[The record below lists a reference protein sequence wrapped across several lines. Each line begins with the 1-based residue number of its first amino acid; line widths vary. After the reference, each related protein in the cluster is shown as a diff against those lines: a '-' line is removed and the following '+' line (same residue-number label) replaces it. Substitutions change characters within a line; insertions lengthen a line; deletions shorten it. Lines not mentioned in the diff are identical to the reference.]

1 MQQKQNFSEK
11 VFQFD
16 QKLSNVKI
24 DLPDPY
30 KIINPYSGR
39 NKKQVLQMVQIF
51 YQKYFNDTN
60 KRRLILGSSPARKGS
75 AITGIPFEDASNL
88 QKETGISIANFHVN
102 SAASNFLN
110 EVIDEYGGRHKFY
123 HDFYLNFVC
132 PVGIC
137 KTSSKGN
144 QVNCNYYE
152 NKQVEEMVTP
162 LIISALKTQISFGI
176 DTSVC
181 YCIGSG
187 QNYQELSKINKKWC
201 FFKKIVPLEHPR
213 FITQYH
219 PEDKEKYLHKYLN
232 SLMYK
237 Y

>member
-1 MQQKQNFSEK
+1 MKQKQTFSDK

-16 QKLSNVKI
+16 QELGNVKI
-24 DLPDPY
+24 NLPEPY
-30 KIINPYSGR
+30 KIINPYSGS

-51 YQKYFNDTN
+51 YQKYFNDNN
-60 KRRLILGSSPARKGS
+60 KRRLILGSCPARKGS
-75 AITGIPFEDASNL
+75 AITGVPFEDASNL
-88 QKETGISIANFHVN
+88 QKETGISIENFHIS

-110 EVIDEYGGRHKFY
+110 EVINRYGGRTKFY
-123 HDFYLNFVC
+123 QDFYLNFVC

-137 KTSSKGN
+137 KINSKGN

-152 NKQVEEMVTP
+152 NKQVEEMVTS
-162 LIISALKTQISFGI
+162 LIISALKMQINFGI

-187 QNYQELSKINKKWC
+187 QNYQELSKANKKWC
-201 FFKKIVPLEHPR
+201 FFQKIVPLEHPR

-232 SLMYK
+232 ALMGK
-237 Y
+237 

>member
-1 MQQKQNFSEK
+1 MKQKQNFSEMI
-11 VFQFD
+11 FQFD

-24 DLPDPY
+24 DLPDLY
-30 KIINPYSGR
+30 KIINPYSDR

-51 YQKYFNDTN
+51 YHKYFNDTN

-75 AITGIPFEDASNL
+75 AITGIPFEDALNL

-102 SAASNFLN
+102 NAASNFLN
-110 EVIDEYGGRHKFY
+110 EVIDKYGGRIKFY

-137 KTSSKGN
+137 KINSKGN

-162 LIISALKTQISFGI
+162 LIISALKTQINFGI

-187 QNYQELSKINKKWC
+187 QNYQELSKINKKWR
-201 FFKKIVPLEHPR
+201 FFQKIVPLEHPR

-237 Y
+237 

>member
-1 MQQKQNFSEK
+1 MKQKQTFSDK

-16 QKLSNVKI
+16 QELGNVKI
-24 DLPDPY
+24 NLPAPY

-51 YQKYFNDTN
+51 YQKYFNDKN
-60 KRRLILGSSPARKGS
+60 KRRLILGSSPARRGS
-75 AITGIPFEDASNL
+75 AITGIPFEDALNL

-102 SAASNFLN
+102 NAASNFLN
-110 EVIDEYGGRHKFY
+110 RVIYEYGGRHKFY
-123 HDFYLNFVC
+123 HNFYLNFVC
-132 PVGIC
+132 PLGIC
-137 KTSSKGN
+137 KINSKGN

-187 QNYQELSKINKKWC
+187 QNYQELSKINKNWG
-201 FFKKIVPLEHPR
+201 FFQKIVPLEHPR

-219 PEDKEKYLHKYLN
+219 PEDEKKYLHKYLN
-232 SLMYK
+232 ALMGK
-237 Y
+237 

>member
-1 MQQKQNFSEK
+1 MQQKQNFSEMI
-11 VFQFD
+11 FQFD

-30 KIINPYSGR
+30 KIINPYSDR

-51 YQKYFNDTN
+51 YHKYFNDTN
-60 KRRLILGSSPARKGS
+60 KRRLILGSSPARRGS
-75 AITGIPFEDASNL
+75 AITGVPFEDASNL
-88 QKETGISIANFHVN
+88 QKETGISIENLHISN
-102 SAASNFLN
+102 AASDFLN
-110 EVIDEYGGRHKFY
+110 EVIDKYGERTKFY

-152 NKQVEEMVTP
+152 NKQVEEIVTP
-162 LIISALKTQISFGI
+162 LIISALKTQINFGI

-187 QNYQELSKINKKWC
+187 QNYQELSKINKKWR
-201 FFKKIVPLEHPR
+201 FFQKIVPLEHPR

-237 Y
+237 

>member
-1 MQQKQNFSEK
+1 MKQKQTFSEK

-16 QKLSNVKI
+16 EELSNVEI
-24 DLPDPY
+24 NLPEPY

-60 KRRLILGSSPARKGS
+60 KRHLILGSSPARRGS
-75 AITGIPFEDASNL
+75 AITGVPFEDASNL
-88 QKETGISIANFHVN
+88 QKETGISIANFHV
-102 SAASNFLN
+102 SKASSNFLN
-110 EVIDEYGGRHKFY
+110 EVIDKYDGRTKFY

-132 PVGIC
+132 PLGIC
-137 KTSSKGN
+137 KTNSKGN

-152 NKQVEEMVTP
+152 NKRVEEMLTP
-162 LIISALKTQISFGI
+162 FMVSALKTQINFGI

-187 QNYQELSKINKKWC
+187 QNYQELSKINKKLHL
-201 FFKKIVPLEHPR
+201 FQKIIPLEHPR
-213 FITQYH
+213 FVTQYH
-219 PEDKEKYLHKYLN
+219 SEDEEKYLTKYLN
-232 SLMYK
+232 ALTYK
-237 Y
+237 

>member
-1 MQQKQNFSEK
+1 MKQKQTFSDK

-16 QKLSNVKI
+16 QELGNVKI
-24 DLPDPY
+24 NLPAPY

-39 NKKQVLQMVQIF
+39 NKKQVLPMIQIF
-51 YQKYFNDTN
+51 YHKYFNDTS
-60 KRRLILGSSPARKGS
+60 KRCLILGSSPARRGS
-75 AITGIPFEDASNL
+75 AITGVPFEDASNL
-88 QKETGISIANFHVN
+88 LKETGISIANFHVN
-102 SAASNFLN
+102 NAASNFLN
-110 EVIDEYGGRHKFY
+110 EVIDKYGGRVKFY
-123 HDFYLNFVC
+123 HNFYLNFVC

-137 KTSSKGN
+137 KTNSKGN

-152 NKQVEEMVTP
+152 NKQVEEMLTP

-187 QNYQELSKINKKWC
+187 QNYQELSKINKKWG
-201 FFKKIVPLEHPR
+201 FFQKIVPLEHPR

-219 PEDKEKYLHKYLN
+219 PEDEKKYLHKYLN
-232 SLMYK
+232 ALMGK
-237 Y
+237 

>member
-1 MQQKQNFSEK
+1 MKQKQTFSDK

-16 QKLSNVKI
+16 QELGNVKI
-24 DLPDPY
+24 DLPAPY
-30 KIINPYSGR
+30 KLINPYSGR

-51 YQKYFNDTN
+51 YQKYFNDNN
-60 KRRLILGSSPARKGS
+60 KRRLILGSSPARRGS

-88 QKETGISIANFHVN
+88 QKETGIVIANFHVSN
-102 SAASNFLN
+102 ASSNFLN
-110 EVIDEYGGRHKFY
+110 EVIDKYGGRTKFY

-132 PVGIC
+132 PLGIC
-137 KTSSKGN
+137 ETNSKGN

-152 NKQVEEMVTP
+152 NKRVEEKLIP
-162 LIISALKTQISFGI
+162 FIISALKTQINFGI

-187 QNYQELSKINKKWC
+187 QNYQELSKINQKLHL
-201 FFKKIVPLEHPR
+201 FQKIIPLEHPR

-219 PEDKEKYLHKYLN
+219 PEDEEKYLTKYLN
-232 SLMYK
+232 ALTYK
-237 Y
+237 

>member
-219 PEDKEKYLHKYLN
+219 PEDKEKYLHKYLDA
-232 SLMYK
+232 LMYK
-237 Y
+237 

>member
-1 MQQKQNFSEK
+1 MEQEKAFSEK
-11 VFQFD
+11 VIDFD
-16 QKLSNVKI
+16 KELGKVTLEIPKS
-24 DLPDPY
+24 Y
-30 KIINPYSGR
+30 KIINPYRGR
-39 NKKQVLQMVQIF
+39 NKKQVFQLVKLF
-51 YQKYFNDTN
+51 YGKYFNDNN
-60 KRRLILGSSPARKGS
+60 KRRLILGSSPARRGS
-75 AITGIPFEDASNL
+75 AITGVPFEDAQNL
-88 QKETGISIANFHVN
+88 QKETGISIENLHISN
-102 SAASNFLN
+102 AASDFLN
-110 EVIDEYGGRHKFY
+110 EVIDKYGERTKFY

-152 NKQVEEMVTP
+152 NKQVEEIVTP
-162 LIISALKTQISFGI
+162 LIISALKTQINFGI

-187 QNYQELSKINKKWC
+187 QNYQELSKINKKWR
-201 FFKKIVPLEHPR
+201 FFQKIVPLEHPR

-237 Y
+237 

>member
-1 MQQKQNFSEK
+1 MQQKQTFSEK

-16 QKLSNVKI
+16 QELGNVKI
-24 DLPDPY
+24 DLPAPY
-30 KIINPYSGR
+30 KLINPYSSR
-39 NKKQVLQMVQIF
+39 NKKQVLQMIQIF

-60 KRRLILGSSPARKGS
+60 KRRLILASSPARKGS
-75 AITGIPFEDASNL
+75 AITGVPFEDVSNL

-110 EVIDEYGGRHKFY
+110 RVIDEYGGRHKFY

-152 NKQVEEMVTP
+152 NKQVEEMVTS
-162 LIISALKTQISFGI
+162 LKISALKMQINFGI

-187 QNYQELSKINKKWC
+187 QNYQELSKANKKWR
-201 FFKKIVPLEHPR
+201 FFQKIVPLEDPR

-219 PEDKEKYLHKYLN
+219 PQEKEKYLHKYLDA
-232 SLMYK
+232 LMYK
-237 Y
+237 

>member
-1 MQQKQNFSEK
+1 MKQKQTFSDK

-16 QKLSNVKI
+16 QELGNVKI
-24 DLPDPY
+24 NLPELY

-51 YQKYFNDTN
+51 YQKYFNDKN
-60 KRRLILGSSPARKGS
+60 KRRLILGSSPARRGS
-75 AITGIPFEDASNL
+75 AITGIPFEDALNL

-102 SAASNFLN
+102 NAASNFLN
-110 EVIDEYGGRHKFY
+110 RVIYEYGGRHKFY
-123 HDFYLNFVC
+123 HNFYLNFVC
-132 PVGIC
+132 PLGIC
-137 KTSSKGN
+137 KINSKGN

-187 QNYQELSKINKKWC
+187 QNYQELSKINKNWG
-201 FFKKIVPLEHPR
+201 FFQKIVPLEHPR

-219 PEDKEKYLHKYLN
+219 PEDEKKYLHKYLN
-232 SLMYK
+232 ALMGK
-237 Y
+237 

>member
-1 MQQKQNFSEK
+1 MRQKQTFSEK

-16 QKLSNVKI
+16 EELSNVEI
-24 DLPDPY
+24 NLPEPY

-60 KRRLILGSSPARKGS
+60 KRHLILGSSPARRRS
-75 AITGIPFEDASNL
+75 AITGVPFEDASNL
-88 QKETGISIANFHVN
+88 QTETGISIANFHVN
-102 SAASNFLN
+102 KSASNFLN

-137 KTSSKGN
+137 KTSCKGN

-152 NKQVEEMVTP
+152 NKRVEGILTSF
-162 LIISALKTQISFGI
+162 IISVLKTQINFGI

-187 QNYQELSKINKKWC
+187 QNYQELSKINKKWR
-201 FFKKIVPLEHPR
+201 FFQKIVPLEHPR

-232 SLMYK
+232 ALMYR

>member
-1 MQQKQNFSEK
+1 MQRKQNFSEK
-11 VFQFD
+11 IFQFD
-16 QKLSNVKI
+16 EKLSNVKI
-24 DLPDPY
+24 DLPEPY

-39 NKKQVLQMVQIF
+39 NKKLVLQMVQIF

-60 KRRLILGSSPARKGS
+60 KRHLILGSSPARRGS
-75 AITGIPFEDASNL
+75 AITGVPFEDASNL
-88 QKETGISIANFHVN
+88 QTETGISIANFHVN
-102 SAASNFLN
+102 KAASNFLN

-137 KTSSKGN
+137 KTSCKGN

-152 NKQVEEMVTP
+152 NKRVEGILTSF
-162 LIISALKTQISFGI
+162 IISVLKTQINFGI

-187 QNYQELSKINKKWC
+187 QNYQELSKINKKWR
-201 FFKKIVPLEHPR
+201 FFQIIVPLEHPR

-219 PEDKEKYLHKYLN
+219 GICVFVI
-232 SLMYK
+232 
-237 Y
+237 

>member
-1 MQQKQNFSEK
+1 MKKFQNS
-11 VFQFD
+11 
-16 QKLSNVKI
+16 
-24 DLPDPY
+24 
-30 KIINPYSGR
+30 
-39 NKKQVLQMVQIF
+39 
-51 YQKYFNDTN
+51 
-60 KRRLILGSSPARKGS
+60 
-75 AITGIPFEDASNL
+75 
-88 QKETGISIANFHVN
+88 QKETGISIANFHVS

-110 EVIDEYGGRHKFY
+110 RVIDEYGGRHKFY

-137 KTSSKGN
+137 KINSKGN

-162 LIISALKTQISFGI
+162 LIISALKTQINFGI

-187 QNYQELSKINKKWC
+187 QNYQELSKINKKWR
-201 FFKKIVPLEHPR
+201 FFQKIVPLEHPR

-219 PEDKEKYLHKYLN
+219 PEDKEKYLHKYLDA
-232 SLMYK
+232 LMGK
-237 Y
+237 

>member
-1 MQQKQNFSEK
+1 MKQKQTFSDK

-16 QKLSNVKI
+16 QELGNVKI
-24 DLPDPY
+24 NLPEPY

-51 YQKYFNDTN
+51 YQKYFNDKN
-60 KRRLILGSSPARKGS
+60 KRRLILGSSPARRGS
-75 AITGIPFEDASNL
+75 AITGIPFEDALNL

-102 SAASNFLN
+102 NAASNFLN
-110 EVIDEYGGRHKFY
+110 RVIYEYGGRHKFY
-123 HDFYLNFVC
+123 HNFYLNFVC
-132 PVGIC
+132 PLGIC
-137 KTSSKGN
+137 KINSKGN

-187 QNYQELSKINKKWC
+187 QNYQELSKINKNWG
-201 FFKKIVPLEHPR
+201 FFQKIVPLEHPR

-219 PEDKEKYLHKYLN
+219 PEDEKKYLHKYLN
-232 SLMYK
+232 ALMGK
-237 Y
+237 

>member
-1 MQQKQNFSEK
+1 MQRKQNFSEMI
-11 VFQFD
+11 FQFD

-30 KIINPYSGR
+30 KIINPYSDR

-60 KRRLILGSSPARKGS
+60 KRRLILGSSPARRGS
-75 AITGIPFEDASNL
+75 AITGVPFEDASNL
-88 QKETGISIANFHVN
+88 QKETGISIENLHISN
-102 SAASNFLN
+102 AASDFLN
-110 EVIDEYGGRHKFY
+110 EVIDKYGERTKFY

-132 PVGIC
+132 PFGIC

-144 QVNCNYYE
+144 PVNCNYYE
-152 NKQVEEMVTP
+152 NKQVEEIVTP
-162 LIISALKTQISFGI
+162 LIISALKTQINFGI

-187 QNYQELSKINKKWC
+187 QNYQELSKINKKWR
-201 FFKKIVPLEHPR
+201 FFQKIVPLEHPR

-232 SLMYK
+232 ALMYK
-237 Y
+237 

>member
-1 MQQKQNFSEK
+1 MKQKQTFSDK

-16 QKLSNVKI
+16 QELGNIKFN
-24 DLPDPY
+24 LPEPY

-39 NKKQVLQMVQIF
+39 NKKQVLPMIQIF
-51 YQKYFNDTN
+51 YHKYFNDTS
-60 KRRLILGSSPARKGS
+60 KRRLILGSSPARRGS
-75 AITGIPFEDASNL
+75 AITGVPFEDASNL
-88 QKETGISIANFHVN
+88 LKETGISIANFHVN
-102 SAASNFLN
+102 NAASNFLN
-110 EVIDEYGGRHKFY
+110 RVIYEYGGRHKFY

-187 QNYQELSKINKKWC
+187 QNYQELSKINKELHL
-201 FFKKIVPLEHPR
+201 FQKIIPLEHPR
-213 FITQYH
+213 FVTQYH
-219 PEDKEKYLHKYLN
+219 PGDEEKYLNKYLN
-232 SLMYK
+232 ALTYK
-237 Y
+237 

>member
-1 MQQKQNFSEK
+1 MQRKQNFSEK

-16 QKLSNVKI
+16 EELSNVKI

-30 KIINPYSGR
+30 KIINPYIGR

-60 KRRLILGSSPARKGS
+60 KRHLILGSSPARRGS
-75 AITGIPFEDASNL
+75 AITGVPFEDASNL
-88 QKETGISIANFHVN
+88 QKETGISIASFHISN
-102 SAASNFLN
+102 AASIFLN
-110 EVIDEYGGRHKFY
+110 EVIDGYGGRHKFY

-187 QNYQELSKINKKWC
+187 QNYQELSKINKKWR
-201 FFKKIVPLEHPR
+201 FFQKIVPLEHPR

-219 PEDKEKYLHKYLN
+219 PEEKEKYLHKYLDA
-232 SLMYK
+232 LMYK
-237 Y
+237 